1 MQLVNLD
8 TAGAQ
13 FSTTVTIADLGA
25 GATAETLGRF
35 VSTVRLNPGL
45 GVWVREFVFSADSTS
60 VALTFQGR
68 YHDPKFE
75 RPVDTEGV
83 ARRTLA
89 RIMAQP
95 SESWGWPTP
104 APRIVPAWETAGPV
118 DQRSLALP
126 QKSSRPAT
134 NGGGFWLS

>member
-134 NGGGFWLS
+134 NGDGFWLS